1 MRIKH
6 KDILSCGRWSV
17 GDLHLNGELD
27 EEFNVAETFDTSKRA
42 RSYAKSLFL
51 RDPSHT
57 ITRTAMTTTYR
68 VEAHDGHYWRFG
80 IRRSHNSG
88 LPEFCGLHA
97 AENFTTFAE
106 AMRLRDETSRLCGG
120 SLRVASCEN
129 QSLRFT

>member
-1 MRIKH
+1 MAPI
-6 KDILSCGRWSV
+6 
-17 GDLHLNGELD
+17 
-27 EEFNVAETFDTSKRA
+27 
-42 RSYAKSLFL
+42 
-51 RDPSHT
+51 
-57 ITRTAMTTTYR
+57 YR

-97 AENFTTFAE
+97 AENFTTFSE

-129 QSLRFT
+129 QSFGFT